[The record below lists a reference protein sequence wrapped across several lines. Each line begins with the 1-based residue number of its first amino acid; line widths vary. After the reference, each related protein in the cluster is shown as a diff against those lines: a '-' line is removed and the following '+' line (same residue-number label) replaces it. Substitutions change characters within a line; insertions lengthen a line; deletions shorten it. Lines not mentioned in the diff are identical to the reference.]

1 MSGERLTFL
10 ATSRDTGGAYA
21 RVLFTLPPRGAG
33 TPRHL
38 HTTFSERFEVVS
50 GRLNVAFEGDEPP
63 IVLSPG
69 ESVSVPPYT
78 VHRFCNGTDEETVF
92 EAEVRPPG
100 GFEVFMRASFG
111 LVRDGRTSRGVPHNP
126 LELGLLMQPADVF
139 LPGLPVPVQKAVFG
153 VLASAAR
160 HLGYETRFLQY
171 ADPDAREDGTGG
183 AADAAD
189 RGTLEKACGVAS
201 RKADERAR
209 GLAAVV
215 GGVSLG
221 IGLALAFAPRSSA
234 ASLGWADRAFG
245 PHGRRGRPDHR
256 TGAPAR
262 PWPRTMDA
270 GTGPAE
276 RGPLRRLRVDPG
288 DRYTPPGSGVG
299 RAPGNVCPHLYRL
312 SSGTAAPERRAQ
324 GSGAWGIGGRSV
336 PKGLGSVG
344 MEPRRGSNCLDGRA
358 ASYSPA
364 TIFMTSS

>member
-160 HLGYETRFLQY
+160 HLGYETRFLRY

-201 RKADERAR
+201 RRADERAR

-234 ASLGWADRAFG
+234 ASLGWGDRARLARTVGVADLIIG
-245 PHGRRGRPDHR
+245 PALLLGRGRAQWMLARALLNAALSGVYAWTLATGTPRRGR
-256 TGAPAR
+256 AL
-262 PWPRTMDA
+262 A
-270 GTGPAE
+270 GLLGMSALTFTDYLLA
-276 RGPLRRLRVDPG
+276 RRL
-288 DRYTPPGSGVG
+288 
-299 RAPGNVCPHLYRL
+299 L
-312 SSGTAAPERRAQ
+312 SVERR
-324 GSGAWGIGGRSV
+324 GA
-336 PKGLGSVG
+336 
-344 MEPRRGSNCLDGRA
+344 EPGE
-358 ASYSPA
+358 
-364 TIFMTSS
+364 